1 MQYLVQLRLR
11 DSASPMS
18 ASYGIGF
25 IEELILPTLERCK
38 KLQED
43 KKILAGGPMSGA
55 VALALIVTAGSA
67 QELDDLITSLP
78 VWPRME
84 TEVIPL
90 TTFDER
96 RHSVLSKLEEL
107 KTQARETEMS
117 KPGGGR

>member
-11 DSASPMS
+11 NSANPMS
-18 ASYGIGF
+18 PGDGIGF
-25 IEELILPTLERCK
+25 IEGLILPTLERCK

-43 KKILAGGPMSGA
+43 KKILAGGPMSGS

-67 QELDDLITSLP
+67 QELDDLVTSLP

-107 KTQARETEMS
+107 KTQAPESGMS
-117 KPGGGR
+117 RSGGDR